1 MKKSRILIILLC
13 IVSPISLQSQWAG
26 SSEPETRQTI
36 TPNRTTT
43 KSQSPSAL
51 LSLGIGI
58 GGVAQNTAAD
68 YNYIY
73 NSYSGI
79 PYQGVY
85 ALEETGSSSI
95 NFLYSVL
102 GPSRYDRIKI
112 GFELGIGTASR
123 SFDYVGVDNIFG
135 GLMDKTGEITSFHM
149 GFGVPVRYNFAESKN
164 ADIYIQGTIGYGI
177 ISCHDDHENDLLET
191 DSELE
196 VQGNFYGGVSLG
208 VRLTLL
214 FVEVG
219 YNTTGYLRAGF
230 AF

>member
-36 TPNRTTT
+36 TPNKTTT
-43 KSQSPSAL
+43 KSQRPSEFVC
-51 LSLGIGI
+51 LGIGI
-58 GGVAQNTAAD
+58 GGIAENIAAD
-68 YNYIY
+68 NNYIY
-73 NSYSGI
+73 NSYSGE
-79 PYQGVY
+79 PYQYIY

-95 NFLYSVL
+95 NFLLSGL
-102 GPSRYDRIKI
+102 FASKYDRIKTGYEI
-112 GFELGIGTASR
+112 GIGTASR
-123 SFDYVGVDNIFG
+123 SFDYTGVDDIFG
-135 GLMDKTGEITSFHM
+135 SLMDKTGEITSFHM